1 MNEDNDTQQVT
12 QATARDAKCGDGC
25 PFWELIVIESN
36 KGYCKS
42 CGEKCYRGSKCRD
55 IHNKASKRVLQ

>member
-12 QATARDAKCGDGC
+12 QTTARDAKCGDGC

-36 KGYCKS
+36 KGYCIF
-42 CGEKCYRGSKCRD
+42 CGEKCYKGDVC
-55 IHNKASKRVLQ
+55 KAIDRKAIKRTLQ

>member
-12 QATARDAKCGDGC
+12 QTTARDVNCGDGC

-36 KGYCKS
+36 KGYCIS